1 MSYSTSSSSPYQVQ
15 MKVAKSSFVTNV
27 MATHDKLP
35 LGKAQT
41 PSTPS
46 SSSPSTPSTAS
57 NYSPSSSSLT
67 PASSNSSLSPSPSRS
82 VKSTLPQPAKPTGV
96 IKKRRADPEKMFH
109 KPSRPTIRRPTGA
122 VSPPR
127 TPFPTEKGYKLVKPS
142 PGTKPYRT
150 SDARRN
156 TRGRGKTVNVAVPKT
171 LISPIPERN
180 SEASVRRATALEQLI
195 QEGLE
200 RKRLEKEGK
209 IEVDLGP
216 EDKELG
222 PVNTYYRGADGELHE
237 LPPNRLKEL
246 ERTRPRS

>member
-1 MSYSTSSSSPYQVQ
+1 MSSSTSSSSRSKVS
-15 MKVAKSSFVTNV
+15 MKVAKSSYFTNV
-27 MATHDKLP
+27 RATHNKLP

-57 NYSPSSSSLT
+57 SSSPSTSSLT

-82 VKSTLPQPAKPTGV
+82 PKPTLPQSAKPTGL

-109 KPSRPTIRRPTGA
+109 KPSRPTIRHPA
-122 VSPPR
+122 SSASPPR

-142 PGTKPYRT
+142 PRAQPYRT

-156 TRGRGKTVNVAVPKT
+156 RGGRGKTVDVAVPKT

-180 SEASVRRATALEQLI
+180 SEASVRRATVLEQLI

-209 IEVDLGP
+209 IAVDLGP

-237 LPPNRLKEL
+237 LPPNKLKEL
-246 ERTRPRS
+246 ERTRPRW